1 MPYYHPYRRLPAPFV
16 SDLAT
21 KSLLREASNQLE
33 FYNSIDVMASWNH
46 QQDNWDLLN
55 RPTRL
60 YQHGTGPVGANSF
73 PEVPDFEYPF
83 CPHVDSSL
91 RPFNR
96 MKLYLNKKPATS
108 HRRCDFF
115 KADDHLCHFIV
126 VIPKIRPSKYSCDND
141 DNSGEEEKAV
151 AQSLSQSSSTSSS
164 SISTSFSSAS
174 SSSSSS
180 NAIATLIHPRVSPG
194 VSSPESSPRPQPRPK
209 QPGTTHHSRYST
221 SIYEARKKAEQ
232 SGLYDMHPGQHVAYP
247 KPGVP
252 THRLLEPYDDLL
264 YPGSLNRTYQELHFF
279 NTKIGDA
286 LRALNSTLGVTVIPQ
301 PTSPPHRDLSKR
313 VLDPSKQLGNSAEFL
328 DTPIAAALLEWNSRL
343 GVPTDVWAVVSTA
356 TTRCSSCRYI
366 RTFHAHTAHLHPI
379 TGLCNDLV
387 DIGANA

>member
-21 KSLLREASNQLE
+21 KSLLREALNQLE

-46 QQDNWDLLN
+46 QQDNWDLLD

-91 RPFNR
+91 RPFNQ

-115 KADDHLCHFIV
+115 KADDHLCHFI
-126 VIPKIRPSKYSCDND
+126 D

-164 SISTSFSSAS
+164 SISTSFSS
-174 SSSSSS
+174 SSSS
-180 NAIATLIHPRVSPG
+180 NAIATLIHPRA
-194 VSSPESSPRPQPRPK
+194 QPRPK

-221 SIYEARKKAEQ
+221 YIYEARKKADLSLIKQCYDAEQ

-247 KPGVP
+247 EPGVP
-252 THRLLEPYDDLL
+252 THRLLEPYNDLL
-264 YPGSLNRTYQELHFF
+264 YPGSLNHTYQELRFF

-286 LRALNSTLGVTVIPQ
+286 LRALNSTLGLTVRPQ
-301 PTSPPHRDLSKR
+301 PTSPPHRDLSKQ
-313 VLDPSKQLGNSAEFL
+313 VLDPSKQLDNSAEFL
-328 DTPIAAALLEWNSRL
+328 DTPVAGTLLEWNSRL
-343 GVPTDVWAVVSTA
+343 GIPTDVWAVVSTA

-387 DIGANA
+387 DVGANA